1 MPGLYIHIPFCRQAC
16 TYCDFHFSTSSHY
29 RADVV
34 KSIIREIEFRADQWQ
49 EEPMKTVY
57 FGGGTP
63 SQLLPNELDEIF
75 NAVHR
80 NFKINSGAEI
90 TFEANPEDLKVD
102 YIKHLKSIGI
112 NRLSIGIQSFRD
124 PDLIQMNRA
133 HNAAQA
139 ISSVEQAANEGI
151 SSISVDLIYGIPGLS
166 NEAWLEQLNIAAKL
180 PINHLSCYALTVEQ
194 GTPLAKMIN
203 QGKRKNTD
211 DEQAENHF
219 QLLQN
224 WAPSEGFS
232 HYEVSNL
239 AREGGRAKHNSAYWS
254 GESYLGIGPSAHSF
268 QNNVRRFNIP
278 NNQKYIR
285 SLSDGD
291 AEHEIENLQT
301 HERFNEIVLTGMR
314 TSTGIDKNEIL
325 KTGKAFMDFFLDILE
340 NHPDRNQISQTNTH
354 ILLSPNAWFRADGI
368 ASDFFF
374 LTDFSK

>member
-29 RADVV
+29 RADLV
-34 KSIIREIEFRADQWQ
+34 KSIIQELEFRADQWQ
-49 EEPMKTVY
+49 EGPMKTIY

-63 SQLLPNELDEIF
+63 SQLLPNELDEIL
-75 NAVHR
+75 NTVYR

-90 TFEANPEDLKVD
+90 TFEANPEDLKDD
-102 YIKHLKSIGI
+102 YLKQLKTFGI

-124 PDLIQMNRA
+124 KDLVQMNRA
-133 HNAAQA
+133 HDAAQA

-166 NEAWLEQLNIAAKL
+166 NEAWIEQLNIAAKL

-219 QLLQN
+219 QLLQK
-224 WAPSEGFS
+224 WAPTEGFS

-239 AREGGRAKHNSAYWS
+239 AREGGKAKHNSAYWS

-268 QNNVRRFNIP
+268 QNNIRRFNIP

-285 SLSDGD
+285 SLRDGD
-291 AEHEIENLQT
+291 AEHEIENLQV
-301 HERFNEIVLTGMR
+301 HERYNEIVLTGMR
-314 TSTGIDKNEIL
+314 TSNGIQKQMIKEINPKYYL
-325 KTGKAFMDFFLDILE
+325 YFHKLLE
-340 NHPDRNQISQTNTH
+340 NHPDKDSICISETN
-354 ILLSPNAWFRADGI
+354 IQLNPSAWFRADGI
-368 ASDFFF
+368 ASDFFY
-374 LTDFSK
+374 LPK

>member
-1 MPGLYIHIPFCRQAC
+1 
-16 TYCDFHFSTSSHY
+16 
-29 RADVV
+29 
-34 KSIIREIEFRADQWQ
+34 
-49 EEPMKTVY
+49 MKTIY

-63 SQLLPNELDEIF
+63 SQLLPNELDEIL
-75 NAVHR
+75 NTVYR

-90 TFEANPEDLKVD
+90 TFEANPEDLKDD
-102 YIKHLKSIGI
+102 YLKQLKTFGI

-124 PDLIQMNRA
+124 KDLVQMNRA
-133 HNAAQA
+133 HDAAQA

-166 NEAWLEQLNIAAKL
+166 NEAWIEQLNIAAKL

-219 QLLQN
+219 QLLQK
-224 WAPSEGFS
+224 WAPTEGFS

-239 AREGGRAKHNSAYWS
+239 AREGGKAKHNSAYWS

-268 QNNVRRFNIP
+268 QNNIRRFNIP

-285 SLSDGD
+285 SLRDGD
-291 AEHEIENLQT
+291 AEHEIENLQV
-301 HERFNEIVLTGMR
+301 HERYNEIVLTGMR
-314 TSTGIDKNEIL
+314 TSNGIQKQMIKEINPKYYL
-325 KTGKAFMDFFLDILE
+325 YFHKLLE
-340 NHPDRNQISQTNTH
+340 NHPDKDSICISETN
-354 ILLSPNAWFRADGI
+354 IQLNPSAWFRADGI
-368 ASDFFF
+368 ASDFFY
-374 LTDFSK
+374 LPK